1 MKKIILILLF
11 FVALLTSVMGQNV
24 RVKAEFDSMAMW
36 VGAQTKL
43 TITAEYEGNRT
54 LNFITPI
61 DSAIEVVDFVG
72 YDTLANGSLISVSA
86 SYLITGWDSAL
97 VYMDG
102 LAVVDGQDTFWSNP
116 LTLKI
121 VDVPLDTTNAI
132 CDIKRLE
139 NADFD
144 WHRFWILVA
153 CFVVLVVLIFVAIW
167 AYEKYFKNRKINVGP
182 VDQKPIDTRPA
193 HIIALE
199 ALEHLRDENLWQAG
213 RTKDYFSQLTD
224 IVKEY
229 VGRRYGI
236 SAVEQTSEDLLRE
249 LRMNTQIDIEK
260 ESVDML
266 KDVLEIADLVKFAKW
281 SPLPADNEHAF
292 EKGKAFVHKTKKEE
306 EVKQN
311 EVR

>member
-1 MKKIILILLF
+1 MKKIVLILISL
-11 FVALLTSVMGQNV
+11 VAFGISAWGQNV

-43 TITAEYEGNRT
+43 TITAEYEGNKT

-72 YDTLANGSLISVSA
+72 YDTLANGSLMSVSA

-121 VDVPLDTTNAI
+121 VDVPLDSTNAI

-153 CFVVLVVLIFVAIW
+153 CFVALVALIFAAIW
-167 AYEKYFKNRKINVGP
+167 AYERYFRNRKKDAGQVE
-182 VDQKPIDTRPA
+182 QKPIDKRPA
-193 HIIALE
+193 HVIALE
-199 ALEHLRDENLWQAG
+199 ALEHLRDENLWQSG

-229 VGRRYGI
+229 IGRRYGI
-236 SAVEQTSEDLLRE
+236 SAIEQTTEDLLRE
-249 LRMNTQIDIEK
+249 LRLNTQIDIEK

-281 SPLPADNEHAF
+281 SPLPADNERAF